1 MPASVRL
8 ILPQIVETWLSR
20 PTVSK
25 IISFGV
31 IGLGNTLIDL
41 AIFTLAYQVL
51 KLPLVPANV
60 IAWLVAV
67 SCSYVMNTMITFR
80 AESGRVL
87 RRKDYLS
94 FVASGVLGVIATTTT
109 LVALSHFMPV
119 YAAKLLAILV
129 SFVVNF
135 TMSHFV
141 VFRTKPTDP
150 NEAIR

>member
-1 MPASVRL
+1 MPAAVRL

-94 FVASGVLGVIATTTT
+94 FVASGVLRRDRDHHHAGGA
-109 LVALSHFMPV
+109 VALHAGLCRQASGHF
-119 YAAKLLAILV
+119 V
-129 SFVVNF
+129 SFIVNF

>member
-1 MPASVRL
+1 MAAAVRL

-25 IISFGV
+25 MISFGV
-31 IGLGNTLIDL
+31 IGLGNTVIDL
-41 AIFTLAYQVL
+41 AIFTLAYKVL
-51 KLPLVPANV
+51 GLALVPANV
-60 IAWLVAV
+60 MAWLVAV

-94 FVASGVLGVIATTTT
+94 FVASGILGVIATTTT
-109 LVALSHFMPV
+109 LVVLSNFIPV
-119 YAAKLLAILV
+119 YAAKLASILAG
-129 SFVVNF
+129 FVVNF

-150 NEAIR
+150 NEATR

>member
-1 MPASVRL
+1 MRL

-25 IISFGV
+25 MISFGV
-31 IGLGNTLIDL
+31 IGLGNTVIDFGV
-41 AIFTLAYQVL
+41 FTLAYQVL

-60 IAWLVAV
+60 LAWLVAV

-87 RRKDYLS
+87 RRKDYLG
-94 FVASGVLGVIATTTT
+94 FVASGVLGVIVTTTT
-109 LVALSHFMPV
+109 LVVLSNFMPV
-119 YAAKLLAILV
+119 LFAKLVSIVA

-141 VFRTKPTDP
+141 VFRAKPTDP
-150 NEAIR
+150 NEATR